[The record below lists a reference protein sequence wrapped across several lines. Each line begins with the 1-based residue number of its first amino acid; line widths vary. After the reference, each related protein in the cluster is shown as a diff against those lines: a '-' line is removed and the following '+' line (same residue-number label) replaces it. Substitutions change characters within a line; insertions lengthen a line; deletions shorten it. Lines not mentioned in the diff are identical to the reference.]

1 MSGQLFPKEIIENS
15 QEANFSKHSVSS
27 RIIYATIVL
36 ALFTLVSVLPF
47 IKVDVGVRSQGIIRP
62 VTEVVQ
68 LSSPVSGNIQALYM
82 AENAFI
88 LRGEPVAIIEAPEIE
103 ERLRYNH
110 FRSSQLRSFL
120 SDITTL
126 QTVKT
131 NDVAESINL
140 ETPRYQRAW
149 IEFRQNLLNH
159 QHNKDQLKR
168 ELTRQQTLYDRDA
181 ISEAVL
187 DEALFAWQESVN
199 RYRLFIEQQQNQWNL
214 DGIAFQE
221 ELNQLESEKIRLTR
235 ELERYEIRA
244 PISGTIQNAS
254 GVFQN
259 SFVHANQSLGEISP
273 DTSLIAEIF
282 VMPNDIGLLQKGMEV
297 RIQIDAYNHHDWGV
311 VTGRIQSISGDAI
324 VNDGQP
330 LFRVRCS
337 LDQTFLE
344 LKNGF
349 RGEIKKGMTL
359 QARFIVTRRSLLQL
373 IFDKA
378 DDWLNPMWSQN
389 EHALLT
395 ER

>member
-1 MSGQLFPKEIIENS
+1 
-15 QEANFSKHSVSS
+15 
-27 RIIYATIVL
+27 
-36 ALFTLVSVLPF
+36 
-47 IKVDVGVRSQGIIRP
+47 
-62 VTEVVQ
+62 
-68 LSSPVSGNIQALYM
+68 
-82 AENAFI
+82 
-88 LRGEPVAIIEAPEIE
+88 
-103 ERLRYNH
+103 
-110 FRSSQLRSFL
+110 
-120 SDITTL
+120 
-126 QTVKT
+126 
-131 NDVAESINL
+131 
-140 ETPRYQRAW
+140 
-149 IEFRQNLLNH
+149 
-159 QHNKDQLKR
+159 
-168 ELTRQQTLYDRDA
+168 
-181 ISEAVL
+181 
-187 DEALFAWQESVN
+187 DEAHFAWQESVN
-199 RYRLFIEQQQNQWNL
+199 RYRLFIEQQQNQWSL

-221 ELNQLESEKIRLTR
+221 ELDQLESEKIRLTR
-235 ELERYEIRA
+235 ELDRYEIRA

-282 VMPNDIGLLQKGMEV
+282 VLPNDIGLLQKGMEV

-324 VNDGQP
+324 MNEGQP

-337 LDQTFLE
+337 LDKTYLE

>member
-1 MSGQLFPKEIIENS
+1 M
-15 QEANFSKHSVSS
+15 SS

-36 ALFTLVSVLPF
+36 ALITLFSVLPF

-68 LSSPVSGNIQALYM
+68 LSSPVSGNIQALYV
-82 AENAFI
+82 AENGFI
-88 LRGEPVAIIEAPEIE
+88 SRGDPVAIIEAPEIK
-103 ERLRYNH
+103 ERLRYNN
-110 FRSSQLRSFL
+110 FRTNQLSSFL

-126 QTVKT
+126 QGAET
-131 NDVAESINL
+131 NETAESITL
-140 ETPRYQRAW
+140 ETPRYQRSW
-149 IEFRQNLLNH
+149 IEFRQNLVNH
-159 QHNKDQLKR
+159 QHKKDQLKR

-187 DEALFAWQESVN
+187 DEAHFAWKESVN
-199 RYRLFIEQQQNQWNL
+199 RYRLFIEQQQNQWSL

-221 ELNQLESEKIRLTR
+221 ELDQLESEKIRLTR
-235 ELERYEIRA
+235 ELDRYEIRA

-282 VMPNDIGLLQKGMEV
+282 VLPNDIGLLQKGMEV

-324 VNDGQP
+324 MNEGQP

-337 LDQTFLE
+337 LDKTYLE